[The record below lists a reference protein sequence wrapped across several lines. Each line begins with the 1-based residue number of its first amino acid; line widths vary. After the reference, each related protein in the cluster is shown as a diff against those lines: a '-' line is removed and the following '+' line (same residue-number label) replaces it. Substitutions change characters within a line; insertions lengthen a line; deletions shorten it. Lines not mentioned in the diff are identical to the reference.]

1 MQPTD
6 LIAGT
11 MEQKQVDHTPHLVP
25 VKIDGR
31 DIEIE
36 ATTYRIPDLKSRLGV
51 PLDYELDLIK
61 GDHFDPLADDHS
73 YKVHGHE
80 AFLSHVRTGSSS

>member
-6 LIAGT
+6 LMTGKG
-11 MEQKQVDHTPHLVP
+11 EQKQVDHAPRLVP

-31 DIEIE
+31 NIEIE
-36 ATTYRIPDLKSRLGV
+36 ATTYRVPDLKARLGV

-61 GDHFDPLADDHS
+61 GDHFDPLADDQS
-73 YKVHGHE
+73 YKIHGHE

>member
-25 VKIDGR
+25 VKIDGQ

-36 ATTYRIPDLKSRLGV
+36 ATTYRVPDL
-51 PLDYELDLIK
+51 
-61 GDHFDPLADDHS
+61 
-73 YKVHGHE
+73 
-80 AFLSHVRTGSSS
+80 

>member
-6 LIAGT
+6 LIAGKG
-11 MEQKQVDHTPHLVP
+11 EQNQADHAPRLVS

-31 DIEIE
+31 DVEIE
-36 ATTYRIPDLKSRLGV
+36 AMTYRVPDLKARLGV

-61 GDHFDPLADDHS
+61 GDHFDPLADDQS